1 MKKSKQIK
9 NKSAPA
15 LKPCTWNWNCVVRIL
30 KISKLKHY
38 KFNSKWPLLFT
49 D

>member
-1 MKKSKQIK
+1 M
-9 NKSAPA
+9 
-15 LKPCTWNWNCVVRIL
+15 LTPCTQNCVVRIL

-38 KFNSKWPLLFT
+38 KFNSKRPLLLT